1 MRYPAGPAA
10 GKNETYLGA
19 AGYTGKL
26 GLFFLST
33 AWARQGGMKSRKKT
47 ATVTNIAK
55 RCQRFEFMS
64 DSLGSKLKG
73 RL

>member
-26 GLFFLST
+26 GLFFF
-33 AWARQGGMKSRKKT
+33 
-47 ATVTNIAK
+47 V
-55 RCQRFEFMS
+55 
-64 DSLGSKLKG
+64 DSLGKAG
-73 RL
+73 RDEEQEENSDRDEYC